1 MTRTKTRT
9 RKKTTSGSRA
19 LAILVLAALTV
30 PMATPAEQ
38 LFFKP
43 IYFKKDK
50 PKKSS
55 QTPQSFGL
63 IAGTVFRPPGF
74 ALPGA
79 EVVITPESKPP
90 DGIKISK
97 LKAVSDARGEF
108 AVRVPAVPMNYTVN
122 VKSSGYKE
130 QQKAVQI
137 EGEQRKDLTFEL
149 ELVRE

>member
-1 MTRTKTRT
+1 M
-9 RKKTTSGSRA
+9 
-19 LAILVLAALTV
+19 LVLAALTA
-30 PMATPAEQ
+30 PLAAPAEQ

-43 IYFKKDK
+43 IYFKRDK

-55 QTPQSFGL
+55 ETPQSFGL

-79 EVVITPESKPP
+79 EVVVTPQSEPP
-90 DGIKISK
+90 DGIKIPK
-97 LKAVSDARGEF
+97 QKAVTDARGEF
-108 AVRVPAVPMNYTVN
+108 AVRVPAVPMKYSVD
-122 VKSSGYKE
+122 VKSSGYKQ

-149 ELVRE
+149 EPARE